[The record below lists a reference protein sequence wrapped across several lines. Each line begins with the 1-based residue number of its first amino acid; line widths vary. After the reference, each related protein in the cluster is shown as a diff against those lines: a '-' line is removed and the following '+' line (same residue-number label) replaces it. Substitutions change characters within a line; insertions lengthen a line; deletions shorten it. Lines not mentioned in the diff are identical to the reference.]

1 MNKLAVAKTTSAKDE
16 LTEVTIFNQFGKGK
30 ELKSSRTNN
39 CVIYTRVSSREQ
51 ELGYSLDTQRKD
63 CEEFARKNNYSV
75 LGFFGGTYE
84 SAKTDE
90 RKEFNRMLQFCKRSK
105 EKITY
110 IVVHM
115 VDRFSRSG
123 ANAIYIKDQLKST
136 GIYIMSVKQPVDV
149 TTSSGDFQQ
158 NIQIIFSHY
167 DNQVRREKCV
177 AGILEAL
184 NRGEWCHAAPRGYDS
199 IKINGKRKLVVNAEG
214 KLLRKAFLWK
224 ANEGISNEECMK
236 RLNDL
241 GMKIINQSMSNIFKN
256 PFYCGLMA
264 HNLLEGKLVDGNHE
278 KLISKE
284 IFLKVN
290 DLQNKNPH
298 GYKVDS
304 DQGELPLK
312 LFFRCKTCGNGL
324 TGYMVKKK
332 KIWYYKCR
340 IKGCCNNKSVKDLHE
355 KFDEIISHFTLQ
367 PEFLPLLKEQMLLT
381 IESLNK
387 ENEANSKRLK
397 ADYEDLNRKIE
408 RTEERYMNE
417 EIAQDLFVKY
427 AEKYKLE
434 RLELLRKMRE
444 SESSSSN
451 HEDAVDLAL
460 NYAVNL
466 TKMWH
471 SGDFIKKQR
480 LQYFLF
486 PEGLT
491 YNKQNDEVRTTKYN
505 SVFLWIAYKQK
516 ELEGNKKGIVSL
528 GLDYPTWV
536 VPTGIEPVT
545 QGFSVLCST
554 N

>member
-1 MNKLAVAKTTSAKDE
+1 
-16 LTEVTIFNQFGKGK
+16 
-30 ELKSSRTNN
+30 
-39 CVIYTRVSSREQ
+39 
-51 ELGYSLDTQRKD
+51 
-63 CEEFARKNNYSV
+63 
-75 LGFFGGTYE
+75 
-84 SAKTDE
+84 
-90 RKEFNRMLQFCKRSK
+90 
-105 EKITY
+105 
-110 IVVHM
+110 
-115 VDRFSRSG
+115 
-123 ANAIYIKDQLKST
+123 
-136 GIYIMSVKQPVDV
+136 
-149 TTSSGDFQQ
+149 
-158 NIQIIFSHY
+158 
-167 DNQVRREKCV
+167 
-177 AGILEAL
+177 
-184 NRGEWCHAAPRGYDS
+184 
-199 IKINGKRKLVVNAEG
+199 
-214 KLLRKAFLWK
+214 
-224 ANEGISNEECMK
+224 
-236 RLNDL
+236 
-241 GMKIINQSMSNIFKN
+241 
-256 PFYCGLMA
+256 
-264 HNLLEGKLVDGNHE
+264 
-278 KLISKE
+278 
-284 IFLKVN
+284 
-290 DLQNKNPH
+290 
-298 GYKVDS
+298 
-304 DQGELPLK
+304 
-312 LFFRCKTCGNGL
+312 
-324 TGYMVKKK
+324 MVKKK

-340 IKGCCNNKSVKDLHE
+340 IKGCCNNKSVKDLHN

-397 ADYEDLNRKIE
+397 ADYENLNRKIE

-434 RLELLRKMRE
+434 RLELLRKMQE
-444 SESSSSN
+444 SEYSSSN
-451 HEDAVDLAL
+451 HQDAVDLAL